1 MLSVIVIGGGILGTA
16 MAMRLAELGTD
27 VTLLEAGELGAGASR
42 ATFGWINAS
51 NKRPEHYYRLN
62 VDGMNEY
69 RRMQRE
75 FGGAL
80 WVRFDGHAEWDVRD
94 GGAERIKEKVARL
107 QAWGYTAELVSPRE
121 IRRLEPDIA
130 VPDTVEDVAWYP
142 QEGTMDASL
151 MVGALARRATVNGA
165 TIRTGTRV
173 SRLLLEGGRVG
184 GVVLD
189 GGEPLKADV
198 VVNCTGSMTP
208 ELLGDAGF
216 ELPMAPTVGMIAVS
230 GPSTS
235 QLRAVC
241 HDGTVDLRPDGAGRV
256 IMRHYDFDAK
266 ATAEMPEIP
275 IPAFAD
281 ELLARATNVIP
292 ALSATRI
299 EAVRVTTRPI
309 PGDGMPVAGFIPGA
323 EGLYAMVMHSG
334 VTIGPLIARLA
345 AREIVDGVVDSRLE
359 AFRPGREMRAAVS
372 VKEN

>member
-1 MLSVIVIGGGILGTA
+1 MTAAIVIGGGILGTA
-16 MAMRLAELGTD
+16 MAMRLGELGAK

-51 NKRPEHYYRLN
+51 NKRPDHYYRLN

-80 WVRFDGHAEWDVRD
+80 WVRFDGHIEWDVRE
-94 GGAERIKEKVARL
+94 GGAERIREKVERL

-121 IRRLEPDIA
+121 IRRLEPDLA
-130 VPDTVEDVAWYP
+130 VPEDVEDVAWYP

-151 MVGALARRATVNGA
+151 MVGAVARRARAHGVE
-165 TIRTGTRV
+165 IRTKTRV
-173 SRLLLEGGRVG
+173 ERLLMRGGRVR
-184 GVVLD
+184 GVVLN
-189 GGEPLKADV
+189 GGEEMEADV
-198 VVNCTGSMTP
+198 VVSCTGSVTP
-208 ELLGDAGF
+208 ALLADAGF
-216 ELPMAPTVGMIAVS
+216 ELPMAPTVGLIAVT

-256 IMRHYDFDAK
+256 IMRNYDFDAM
-266 ATAEMPEIP
+266 ATAEMPEVP
-275 IPAFAD
+275 LPAFA
-281 ELLARATNVIP
+281 EALMARAANVVP
-292 ALSATRI
+292 ALTSTRI
-299 EAVRVTTRPI
+299 DAVRITTRPI
-309 PGDGMPVAGFIPGA
+309 PGDGMPVAGFVPGA

-334 VTIGPLIARLA
+334 VTIGPLVARLA

-359 AFRPGREMRAAVS
+359 AFRPGREMRPATS
-372 VKEN
+372 VREN

>member
-1 MLSVIVIGGGILGTA
+1 MGSVIVVGGGILGTA
-16 MAMRLAELGTD
+16 VAMRLGELGAN

-80 WVRFDGHAEWDVRD
+80 WVRFDGHVEWDVRD
-94 GGAERIKEKVARL
+94 GGAERIREKVERL

-121 IRRLEPDIA
+121 IRRLEPDLA

-151 MVGALARRATVNGA
+151 MVGAFARRGRANGV

-173 SRLLLEGGRVG
+173 SRLVVESGRVTGVEIEGGER
-184 GVVLD
+184 LY
-189 GGEPLKADV
+189 ADV

-216 ELPMAPTVGMIAVS
+216 ELPMAPTVGMIAVT
-230 GPSTS
+230 GPTTS
-235 QLRAVC
+235 QQRAIC
-241 HDGTVDLRPDGAGRV
+241 HDGTVDIRPDGAGRM
-256 IMRHYDFDAK
+256 ILRHYDFDAMV
-266 ATAEMPEIP
+266 TAGTQETPP
-275 IPAFAD
+275 PAFVD
-281 ELLARATNVIP
+281 QLLARASNVIP

-299 EAVRVTTRPI
+299 EAVRITTRPI
-309 PGDGMPVAGFIPGA
+309 PGDGMPVAGFVPGVD
-323 EGLYAMVMHSG
+323 GLYAMVMHSG
-334 VTIGPLIARLA
+334 VTIGPLVARLA

-359 AFRPGREMRAAVS
+359 TFRPGREMRPAVS